1 MSKTTVTERTTESL
15 HASLRSLKSIHITT
29 TLVFCAIILAWV
41 LLGYWRSNLPLF
53 LSTLAIAVGTVTAQ
67 YASANG
73 IRAELAR
80 RAHAVPPEATHQE
93 DKS

>member
-15 HASLRSLKSIHITT
+15 QSNLRSLNAIHMTT
-29 TLVFCAIILAWV
+29 TLIFCAIILAWV
-41 LLGYWRSNLPLF
+41 FLGYWRSNLPLF

-67 YASANG
+67 FASANG

-80 RAHAVPPEATHQE
+80 RAHAAIPEAPHQE